1 MMVLADAAAPYNLFG
16 MIPDGFVLLTVLILV
31 VLFLLVS
38 AGGIIAIVLVRRNR
52 KPPAEKNL
60 PDNRGNMP

>member
-38 AGGIIAIVLVRRNR
+38 AGGIIVERNR
-52 KPPAEKNL
+52 IRRERA
-60 PDNRGNMP
+60 